1 MFFLIAGPCVV
12 ENEKITFT
20 VAEHLKKV
28 TEKLG
33 IKLIFK
39 SSYKKANR
47 TRLDSFT
54 GLKRDVALNILRR
67 VREQFDLPVLTDI
80 HESWEAE
87 QVAEYVD
94 YLQIPAFL
102 CRQTDLLLAA
112 GRTGKPVNIKK
123 GQFMSPQAMRFAVEK
138 VFSTGNRQ
146 VLLTERGSMFGY
158 NDLVVDFRSVP
169 IMKKFGVPV
178 VVDVTHSVQKPNQT
192 SGVTGGDPEMIET
205 LALAAI
211 AAGADALF
219 MEVHPNPQQALSD
232 AASQLQ
238 MDRVEAILNRCV
250 DVYNALH
257 KQN

>member
-12 ENEKITFT
+12 ENEQITFT

-47 TRLDSFT
+47 TKLDSFT

-67 VREQFDLPVLTDI
+67 VREHFEVPVLTDI

-87 QVAEYVD
+87 QVAGFVD

-123 GQFMSPQAMRFAVEK
+123 GQFM
-138 VFSTGNRQ
+138 
-146 VLLTERGSMFGY
+146 
-158 NDLVVDFRSVP
+158 
-169 IMKKFGVPV
+169 
-178 VVDVTHSVQKPNQT
+178 
-192 SGVTGGDPEMIET
+192 
-205 LALAAI
+205 
-211 AAGADALF
+211 
-219 MEVHPNPQQALSD
+219 
-232 AASQLQ
+232 
-238 MDRVEAILNRCV
+238 
-250 DVYNALH
+250 
-257 KQN
+257 

>member
-12 ENEKITFT
+12 ENEQITFT

-28 TEKLG
+28 TQKLG

-47 TRLDSFT
+47 TKLDSFT
-54 GLKRDVALNILRR
+54 GLKREVALNILGQ
-67 VREQFDLPVLTDI
+67 VREKFDLPVLTDI

-87 QVAEYVD
+87 EVAQYVD

-138 VFSTGNRQ
+138 VFSTGNKQ
-146 VLLTERGSMFGY
+146 VMLTERGTMFGY

-169 IMKKFGVPV
+169 IMKKIGVPV

-192 SGVTGGDPEMIET
+192 TGVTGGDPEMIET

-211 AAGADALF
+211 ASGADALF
-219 MEVHPNPQQALSD
+219 MEVHPNPHQALSD

-238 MDRVEAILNRCV
+238 MDRVEATLTKCV

-257 KQN
+257 K

>member
-12 ENEKITFT
+12 ENEEITFT
-20 VAEHLKKV
+20 VAEHLVKV
-28 TEKLG
+28 TQKLG

-47 TRLDSFT
+47 TKLDSFT
-54 GLKRDVALNILRR
+54 GIDRHRALDILRR
-67 VREQFDLPVLTDI
+67 VRERWNVPVLTDI

-87 QVAEYVD
+87 EVAKYVD

-102 CRQTDLLLAA
+102 CRQTDLLIAA
-112 GRTGKPVNIKK
+112 GKTGKPVNIKK
-123 GQFMSPQAMRFAVEK
+123 GQFMAPEAMRFAVEK
-138 VFSTGNRQ
+138 VYSTGNRQ

-158 NDLVVDFRSVP
+158 HDLVVDFRSVP
-169 IMKKFGVPV
+169 VMKKIGVPV

-192 SGVTGGDPEMIET
+192 TGVTGGDPEMIET

-211 AAGADALF
+211 ATGADALF
-219 MEVHPNPQQALSD
+219 MEVHPEPSKALSD

-238 MDRVEAILNRCV
+238 MDRVEDILTKCV
-250 DVYNALH
+250 KVYNALH
-257 KQN
+257 